1 MADSKLSTGSIP
13 TSEVSKGLSKGLVD
27 VDKVTIGTGDI
38 DTSENTLR
46 NADIKDSDVKVTTN
60 NMTSIEV
67 KDGGTLK
74 YKDAAAI
81 QAEHEE
87 RRKDFNNFYD
97 KAAGVVQSV
106 RENSLP
112 GKISKLG
119 KNLEAN
125 LDKLCGVTNPSRFDS
140 AVNMQT
146 PSENTSGGELSK

>member
-1 MADSKLSTGSIP
+1 MADNKLSVSKTPVG
-13 TSEVSKGLSKGLVD
+13 EVS
-27 VDKVTIGTGDI
+27 IGTGDI

-60 NMTSIEV
+60 NMTNIEV

-81 QAEHEE
+81 KAEHEE
-87 RRKDFNNFYD
+87 RRKDFNNLYE
-97 KAAGVVQSV
+97 KASNVAQAVHD
-106 RENSLP
+106 NSIP
-112 GKISKLG
+112 GKISNFG

-125 LDKLCGVTNPSRFDS
+125 LDKLCGVKPSRFDS

-146 PSENTSGGELSK
+146 PSEAKSGAEMSK